1 MKKNNRIY
9 NLDNTITR
17 FSIRKYQGFGAASV
31 AVAAF
36 FMMTNT
42 HFAKADVSDSKET
55 NDQIQTQSNLNQTND
70 LTKESTPIT
79 KVNNVNNEQKNP
91 EPVTTQNSVDK
102 SKLNQLVAQY
112 KAIDLSPKTEESI
125 KAFEADVNEAERVL
139 NSNLTQQE
147 VNRFYYKF
155 LNSAG
160 KLRNKTTMDSNDL
173 TNNDNQR
180 TQNKETIHTPPRTRI
195 NTNSQPKHL
204 PHGSYFRAVDTA
216 ANTVAST
223 DPLSKNE
230 TDASIKNGNFRQ
242 VSGGNLPTRSNKLT
256 IVRGVDHWH
265 SLSKDPN
272 PEYPI
277 LFTPAAKDYANFMSD
292 NTDPYGVVLARTT
305 NGWDRSVLDPR
316 VAGIYQDIDVTP
328 GSELVINFIST
339 SPTFTDGVTGAKLKI
354 SNVEGTQ
361 TLFDKRLDAM
371 QNFPTGWLKA
381 MVNIPD
387 NMNQVRISFLP
398 ISINNALTTRES
410 NSGHGFG
417 DNPNYNYRGTV
428 SRVTANTGAYV
439 VSRINQVNYDA
450 VASTP
455 TSNVARATV
464 SLTVENKGHTQS
476 KETTYKVVLPP
487 NSKFISATG
496 ANGNY
501 NANTNTLTLN
511 ISNIHGGNTK
521 DISYTVEF
529 EAMRP
534 KLVDLN
540 GQISYKTNAPFRGDG
555 SQKTGNNSV
564 NTQTVTLKMNKTDLE
579 SKLTEVEA
587 HIRDLKESNYTN
599 QSWNALKEKIAEA
612 RTIINEDNNN
622 VALDNR
628 ASQATINTVTNELVT
643 LKGELKMATPSKPI
657 VNANNQEANV
667 TISPALE
674 ADKVNISYHNT
685 NNENDTLV
693 ATKSNAT
700 WSLDKQV
707 QGITINENTGKI
719 TISYSAVQSESLI
732 TATETTGNSADS
744 ELSEITMPRKETT
757 PGAPTIKADQTNA
770 TVTVIPVGESTKIVI
785 KYKNKENQA
794 GEIITT
800 KTGSTWSLNKQE
812 TGITIDANSG
822 DVTISYSAVHPESEV
837 TASET
842 KGNSDMSPESKVN
855 MPRKE
860 QTPVP
865 PIVNANEAQANVNI
879 APNGESTKVVVQY
892 INNGGQASTVTAT
905 KEGTTW
911 SLDKDVSGISINS
924 NSGQVTISHLAV
936 QPESEVTASETKGN
950 SDASQEIKVKMPR
963 KESTPQ
969 APTIST
975 NEEQASV
982 IVTPSDD
989 STKMVIK
996 YLDLEDQINSITA
1009 SKINHQWSLNKQV
1022 QGITIEPNTGKVE
1035 ISYQATQPE
1044 SDIIATET
1052 KGNSD
1057 ESGESKTVMPRKEDI
1072 PEPPTVSANVE
1083 QANVNVVPNDDST
1096 KVIVNYTNT
1105 EGQIIS
1111 INANKEG
1118 TAWRLDKQEEGITI
1132 NENTGELTISYTAA
1146 QPESEV
1152 TASEIKGN
1160 SDASALSKVKMP
1172 RKESTPEA
1180 PTVNT
1185 DDVETNVS
1193 ILPNDES
1200 TKLEINFKNKEGQSS
1215 KITAT
1220 KEGGIWNL
1228 DKEVPGITIEP
1239 TTGEV
1244 TISYTAVQPESE
1256 VIASETKGNS
1266 EASEVSKVAMPRKE
1280 STPSAPT
1287 VKADVSLANV
1297 SILPNN
1303 ESTKVIVQFINKDG
1317 KLETAI
1323 TTKEGA
1329 IWSID
1334 KEVPG
1339 ITLDT
1344 TTGEVIISHT
1354 AVQAESEVTASETKG
1369 NSDSSGLNKV
1379 TMPRKESTPDAPTVN
1394 ANEAQANVSILPNGE
1409 STKLEINFTNKEGQT
1424 TTVIATKE
1432 EQNWILDKEVPGITI
1447 EPTTGEV
1454 TISYTAVQPESE
1466 VIASETKGNSEA
1478 SEVSKVAMPRKES
1491 TPSAPT
1497 VKADVSLANVSILPN
1512 NESTKVIVQFIN
1524 KDGKLE
1530 TAITTKE
1537 GAIWSIDK
1545 EVPGITLD
1553 TTTGEVI
1560 ISHTAVQAES
1570 EVTASETKGNS
1581 DSSGLNKVT
1590 MPRKESTPDAPTVN
1604 ANEAQANV
1612 SILPN
1617 GESTKLEIN
1626 FTNKEGQTTTVI
1638 ATKEEQN
1645 WILDKEVPG
1654 ITLDTNTGEV
1664 SISYTAVQPESEITA
1679 SETKGNSEASQT
1691 SKVTMP
1697 RKEQTP
1703 PAPTI
1708 IADVERA
1715 SVSVIPNDEST
1726 KVVIKYLDLE
1736 DQISTITASKINHQW
1751 SLNKVVP
1758 GITIEP
1764 NSGKVEI
1771 SYQATQPESDIIA
1784 TEIKG
1789 NSDESGEGKTV
1800 MPRKEST
1807 PEPPTVSA
1815 NEMQASVSI
1824 VPAVESDKL
1833 KVHYTN
1839 KDGQASILIAT
1850 KEGSTWT
1857 LDKQESGITLD
1868 TNTGE
1873 VTISYSAVQP
1883 ESEITASETKAN
1895 SDESEVSKV
1904 TMPRKE
1910 STPEA
1915 PTVNANEAQAN
1926 VSILPNDDSTKL
1938 EIHYTNKDG
1947 QASAIIVTKEGT
1959 SWILDTE
1966 VPGIS
1971 INPNTGEITISYTAV
1986 QPESEVTASETKGN
2000 SDASES
2006 SKVTMPRKEATPEPP
2021 IVSAN
2026 DKEATVTVKPND
2038 GATKVEIQII
2048 DKKGKAIQITV
2059 NKKEALWSINE
2070 NINGISLDSI
2080 TGKVTISS
2088 ETVEAGSVIS
2098 TVEYRGNSDRSKVI
2112 NIKMPQKLIN
2122 KEKNKTNTSKVK
2134 TKAHI
2139 SEKGKEKS
2147 KTKSKPK
2154 TNKALPDTGETNETN
2169 RTLISS
2175 ILLIGLILIRKSRK
2189 KKDTI

>member
-417 DNPNYNYRGTV
+417 DNPNYNYGGTV

-794 GEIITT
+794 GEIIAT

-1432 EQNWILDKEVPGITI
+1432 EQNWILDKEVPGIT
-1447 EPTTGEV
+1447 
-1454 TISYTAVQPESE
+1454 
-1466 VIASETKGNSEA
+1466 
-1478 SEVSKVAMPRKES
+1478 
-1491 TPSAPT
+1491 
-1497 VKADVSLANVSILPN
+1497 
-1512 NESTKVIVQFIN
+1512 
-1524 KDGKLE
+1524 
-1530 TAITTKE
+1530 
-1537 GAIWSIDK
+1537 
-1545 EVPGITLD
+1545 
-1553 TTTGEVI
+1553 
-1560 ISHTAVQAES
+1560 
-1570 EVTASETKGNS
+1570 
-1581 DSSGLNKVT
+1581 
-1590 MPRKESTPDAPTVN
+1590 
-1604 ANEAQANV
+1604 
-1612 SILPN
+1612 
-1617 GESTKLEIN
+1617 
-1626 FTNKEGQTTTVI
+1626 
-1638 ATKEEQN
+1638 
-1645 WILDKEVPG
+1645 
-1654 ITLDTNTGEV
+1654 LDTNTGEV

-1895 SDESEVSKV
+1895 NDESEVSKV

>member
-417 DNPNYNYRGTV
+417 DNPNYNYGGTV

-794 GEIITT
+794 GEIIAT

-924 NSGQVTISHLAV
+924 NSGQVTISHL
-936 QPESEVTASETKGN
+936 
-950 SDASQEIKVKMPR
+950 
-963 KESTPQ
+963 
-969 APTIST
+969 
-975 NEEQASV
+975 
-982 IVTPSDD
+982 
-989 STKMVIK
+989 
-996 YLDLEDQINSITA
+996 
-1009 SKINHQWSLNKQV
+1009 
-1022 QGITIEPNTGKVE
+1022 
-1035 ISYQATQPE
+1035 
-1044 SDIIATET
+1044 
-1052 KGNSD
+1052 
-1057 ESGESKTVMPRKEDI
+1057 
-1072 PEPPTVSANVE
+1072 
-1083 QANVNVVPNDDST
+1083 
-1096 KVIVNYTNT
+1096 
-1105 EGQIIS
+1105 
-1111 INANKEG
+1111 
-1118 TAWRLDKQEEGITI
+1118 
-1132 NENTGELTISYTAA
+1132 
-1146 QPESEV
+1146 
-1152 TASEIKGN
+1152 
-1160 SDASALSKVKMP
+1160 
-1172 RKESTPEA
+1172 
-1180 PTVNT
+1180 
-1185 DDVETNVS
+1185 
-1193 ILPNDES
+1193 
-1200 TKLEINFKNKEGQSS
+1200 
-1215 KITAT
+1215 
-1220 KEGGIWNL
+1220 
-1228 DKEVPGITIEP
+1228 
-1239 TTGEV
+1239 
-1244 TISYTAVQPESE
+1244 
-1256 VIASETKGNS
+1256 
-1266 EASEVSKVAMPRKE
+1266 
-1280 STPSAPT
+1280 
-1287 VKADVSLANV
+1287 
-1297 SILPNN
+1297 
-1303 ESTKVIVQFINKDG
+1303 
-1317 KLETAI
+1317 
-1323 TTKEGA
+1323 
-1329 IWSID
+1329 
-1334 KEVPG
+1334 
-1339 ITLDT
+1339 
-1344 TTGEVIISHT
+1344 
-1354 AVQAESEVTASETKG
+1354 
-1369 NSDSSGLNKV
+1369 
-1379 TMPRKESTPDAPTVN
+1379 
-1394 ANEAQANVSILPNGE
+1394 
-1409 STKLEINFTNKEGQT
+1409 
-1424 TTVIATKE
+1424 
-1432 EQNWILDKEVPGITI
+1432 
-1447 EPTTGEV
+1447 
-1454 TISYTAVQPESE
+1454 AVQPESE

>member
-36 FMMTNT
+36 FMMANT
-42 HFAKADVSDSKET
+42 HFAKADVVSDSKET
-55 NDQIQTQSNLNQTND
+55 NVQIQTQPNLNQTND
-70 LTKESTPIT
+70 LTNESTPIT

-102 SKLNQLVAQY
+102 SKLNQLVVQY

-139 NSNLTQQE
+139 NSNMTQQE

-216 ANTVAST
+216 ANTVASI

-242 VSGGNLPTRSNKLT
+242 VSVGNLPTRSNKLT
-256 IVRGVDHWH
+256 IVKGVDHWH

-417 DNPNYNYRGTV
+417 DNPNYNYGGTV

-476 KETTYKVVLPP
+476 KETTYKVVLPS
-487 NSKFISATG
+487 NSKFISANG

-511 ISNIHGGNTK
+511 ISNMHGGNTK

-587 HIRDLKESNYTN
+587 HIRDLKESNYIN

-719 TISYSAVQSESLI
+719 TISYSAV
-732 TATETTGNSADS
+732 
-744 ELSEITMPRKETT
+744 
-757 PGAPTIKADQTNA
+757 
-770 TVTVIPVGESTKIVI
+770 
-785 KYKNKENQA
+785 
-794 GEIITT
+794 
-800 KTGSTWSLNKQE
+800 
-812 TGITIDANSG
+812 
-822 DVTISYSAVHPESEV
+822 HPESEV

-842 KGNSDMSPESKVN
+842 KGNSDVSPESKVN

-860 QTPVP
+860 QTPAS
-865 PIVNANEAQANVNI
+865 PIVNANEAQADVNI
-879 APNGESTKVVVQY
+879 APNDGSTKVVVQY
-892 INNGGQASTVTAT
+892 INNGGQPSTVTAT

-1057 ESGESKTVMPRKEDI
+1057 VSGESKTVMPRKEDT

-1132 NENTGELTISYTAA
+1132 NENTGELTISYTAV

-1287 VKADVSLANV
+1287 VKADL
-1297 SILPNN
+1297 
-1303 ESTKVIVQFINKDG
+1303 
-1317 KLETAI
+1317 
-1323 TTKEGA
+1323 
-1329 IWSID
+1329 
-1334 KEVPG
+1334 
-1339 ITLDT
+1339 
-1344 TTGEVIISHT
+1344 
-1354 AVQAESEVTASETKG
+1354 
-1369 NSDSSGLNKV
+1369 
-1379 TMPRKESTPDAPTVN
+1379 
-1394 ANEAQANVSILPNGE
+1394 
-1409 STKLEINFTNKEGQT
+1409 
-1424 TTVIATKE
+1424 
-1432 EQNWILDKEVPGITI
+1432 
-1447 EPTTGEV
+1447 
-1454 TISYTAVQPESE
+1454 
-1466 VIASETKGNSEA
+1466 
-1478 SEVSKVAMPRKES
+1478 
-1491 TPSAPT
+1491 
-1497 VKADVSLANVSILPN
+1497 SLANVSILPN

-1679 SETKGNSEASQT
+1679 SETNGNSDASQI
-1691 SKVTMP
+1691 SKVNMP

-1703 PAPTI
+1703 TSPTI
-1708 IADVERA
+1708 VTDEDRA

-1751 SLNKVVP
+1751 SLNKEVQ

-1764 NSGKVEI
+1764 NTGKVEI

-1784 TEIKG
+1784 TETKG
-1789 NSDESGEGKTV
+1789 NSDESGESKTV

-1850 KEGSTWT
+1850 KEGSTWR

-1971 INPNTGEITISYTAV
+1971 INPNTGEVTISYTAV
-1986 QPESEVTASETKGN
+1986 QQESEVTASETKGN

-2026 DKEATVTVKPND
+2026 EKEATVTVKPND

-2059 NKKEALWSINE
+2059 NKKEALWSINK

-2154 TNKALPDTGETNETN
+2154 TNKTLPDTGETKETN

>member
-417 DNPNYNYRGTV
+417 DNPNYNYGGTV

-794 GEIITT
+794 GEIIAT

-822 DVTISYSAVHPESEV
+822 DVTISYSAVH
-837 TASET
+837 
-842 KGNSDMSPESKVN
+842 
-855 MPRKE
+855 
-860 QTPVP
+860 
-865 PIVNANEAQANVNI
+865 
-879 APNGESTKVVVQY
+879 
-892 INNGGQASTVTAT
+892 
-905 KEGTTW
+905 
-911 SLDKDVSGISINS
+911 
-924 NSGQVTISHLAV
+924 
-936 QPESEVTASETKGN
+936 PESEVTASETKGN

-1220 KEGGIWNL
+1220 KEGGIWN
-1228 DKEVPGITIEP
+1228 
-1239 TTGEV
+1239 
-1244 TISYTAVQPESE
+1244 
-1256 VIASETKGNS
+1256 
-1266 EASEVSKVAMPRKE
+1266 
-1280 STPSAPT
+1280 
-1287 VKADVSLANV
+1287 
-1297 SILPNN
+1297 
-1303 ESTKVIVQFINKDG
+1303 
-1317 KLETAI
+1317 
-1323 TTKEGA
+1323 
-1329 IWSID
+1329 
-1334 KEVPG
+1334 
-1339 ITLDT
+1339 
-1344 TTGEVIISHT
+1344 
-1354 AVQAESEVTASETKG
+1354 
-1369 NSDSSGLNKV
+1369 
-1379 TMPRKESTPDAPTVN
+1379 
-1394 ANEAQANVSILPNGE
+1394 
-1409 STKLEINFTNKEGQT
+1409 
-1424 TTVIATKE
+1424 
-1432 EQNWILDKEVPGITI
+1432 LDKEVPGITI

>member
-36 FMMTNT
+36 FMMANT

-55 NDQIQTQSNLNQTND
+55 NVQIQTQSNLNQTND

-417 DNPNYNYRGTV
+417 DNPNYNYGGTV

-496 ANGNY
+496 TNGNY

-540 GQISYKTNAPFRGDG
+540 RQISYKTNAPFRGDG

-612 RTIINEDNNN
+612 QNIVNEENNN

-628 ASQATINTVTNELVT
+628 ASQATINTVTNELVV
-643 LKGELKMATPSKPI
+643 LKGELKMVPPSKPI

-674 ADKVNISYHNT
+674 ADKVNISYHNK

-719 TISYSAVQSESLI
+719 TISYSAVQSESLV
-732 TATETTGNSADS
+732 TATETTGNSDNS

-794 GEIITT
+794 GEIIAT

-822 DVTISYSAVHPESEV
+822 DVTISYSAVH
-837 TASET
+837 
-842 KGNSDMSPESKVN
+842 
-855 MPRKE
+855 
-860 QTPVP
+860 
-865 PIVNANEAQANVNI
+865 
-879 APNGESTKVVVQY
+879 
-892 INNGGQASTVTAT
+892 
-905 KEGTTW
+905 
-911 SLDKDVSGISINS
+911 
-924 NSGQVTISHLAV
+924 
-936 QPESEVTASETKGN
+936 PESEVTASETKGN

-1057 ESGESKTVMPRKEDI
+1057 ESGESKTVMPRKEDT

-1132 NENTGELTISYTAA
+1132 NENTGELTISYTAV

-1303 ESTKVIVQFINKDG
+1303 D
-1317 KLETAI
+1317 
-1323 TTKEGA
+1323 
-1329 IWSID
+1329 
-1334 KEVPG
+1334 
-1339 ITLDT
+1339 
-1344 TTGEVIISHT
+1344 
-1354 AVQAESEVTASETKG
+1354 
-1369 NSDSSGLNKV
+1369 
-1379 TMPRKESTPDAPTVN
+1379 
-1394 ANEAQANVSILPNGE
+1394 
-1409 STKLEINFTNKEGQT
+1409 
-1424 TTVIATKE
+1424 
-1432 EQNWILDKEVPGITI
+1432 
-1447 EPTTGEV
+1447 
-1454 TISYTAVQPESE
+1454 
-1466 VIASETKGNSEA
+1466 
-1478 SEVSKVAMPRKES
+1478 
-1491 TPSAPT
+1491 
-1497 VKADVSLANVSILPN
+1497 
-1512 NESTKVIVQFIN
+1512 STKVIVQFIN

-1850 KEGSTWT
+1850 KEGSTWR

-1926 VSILPNDDSTKL
+1926 LSILPNDDSTKL

-1971 INPNTGEITISYTAV
+1971 INPNTGEVTISYTAV
-1986 QPESEVTASETKGN
+1986 QQESEVTASETKGN

-2026 DKEATVTVKPND
+2026 EKEATVTVKPND

-2059 NKKEALWSINE
+2059 NKKDALWSINK

-2098 TVEYRGNSDRSKVI
+2098 AVEYRGNSDKSKVI

-2122 KEKNKTNTSKVK
+2122 KEKNQINTSKVK

-2139 SEKGKEKS
+2139 SETGKEKS

-2154 TNKALPDTGETNETN
+2154 TNKTLPDTGETNETN

>member
-36 FMMTNT
+36 FMMANT
-42 HFAKADVSDSKET
+42 QFAKADVSDSKET
-55 NDQIQTQSNLNQTND
+55 NVQIQTQPNLNQTND

-139 NSNLTQQE
+139 NSNMTQQE

-160 KLRNKTTMDSNDL
+160 KLRNKTTMDTNGL
-173 TNNDNQR
+173 TINDNQR

-216 ANTVAST
+216 ANTVASS

-230 TDASIKNGNFRQ
+230 TDASIKNGDFRQ

-256 IVRGVDHWH
+256 IVTGVDHWH

-305 NGWDRSVLDPR
+305 NGWNRSDVDPR

-339 SPTFTDGVTGAKLKI
+339 SPAFSDGVAGAKLKI

-387 NMNQVRISFLP
+387 DMNKVRITFIP
-398 ISINNALTTRES
+398 ISTNNFITTHDS
-410 NSGHGFG
+410 NSDDGFG
-417 DNPNYNYRGTV
+417 NNPNNYYGGAV

-476 KETTYKVVLPP
+476 KETTYKVVLPS

-496 ANGNY
+496 ANSNY

-612 RTIINEDNNN
+612 QNIVNEENNN

-643 LKGELKMATPSKPI
+643 LKGELKMVPPSKPI

-674 ADKVNISYHNT
+674 ADKVKISYHNT
-685 NNENDTLV
+685 NNENDTLL
-693 ATKSNAT
+693 ATKSNTT

-707 QGITINENTGKI
+707 PGITINENTGEV
-719 TISYSAVQSESLI
+719 TISYSAVQPESQVS
-732 TATETTGNSADS
+732 ATETTGNSDDS

-770 TVTVIPVGESTKIVI
+770 NVTVTPVEESTKVVI
-785 KYKNKENQA
+785 NYTNKENQA
-794 GEIITT
+794 GEIIAT

-842 KGNSDMSPESKVN
+842 KGNSDVSPESKVN

-865 PIVNANEAQANVNI
+865 PIVNANEAQADVNI
-879 APNGESTKVVVQY
+879 APNDGSTKVVVQY
-892 INNGGQASTVTAT
+892 INNGGQPSTVTAT

-936 QPESEVTASETKGN
+936 HPESEVTASETKDN

-1057 ESGESKTVMPRKEDI
+1057 ESGESKTVMPRKEDT

-1105 EGQIIS
+1105 DGQIIS

-1118 TAWRLDKQEEGITI
+1118 TAWRLDKQEAGITI
-1132 NENTGELTISYTAA
+1132 NENTGELTISYTAV

-1244 TISYTAVQPESE
+1244 TISYTAVQS
-1256 VIASETKGNS
+1256 
-1266 EASEVSKVAMPRKE
+1266 
-1280 STPSAPT
+1280 
-1287 VKADVSLANV
+1287 
-1297 SILPNN
+1297 
-1303 ESTKVIVQFINKDG
+1303 
-1317 KLETAI
+1317 
-1323 TTKEGA
+1323 
-1329 IWSID
+1329 
-1334 KEVPG
+1334 
-1339 ITLDT
+1339 
-1344 TTGEVIISHT
+1344 
-1354 AVQAESEVTASETKG
+1354 
-1369 NSDSSGLNKV
+1369 
-1379 TMPRKESTPDAPTVN
+1379 
-1394 ANEAQANVSILPNGE
+1394 
-1409 STKLEINFTNKEGQT
+1409 
-1424 TTVIATKE
+1424 
-1432 EQNWILDKEVPGITI
+1432 
-1447 EPTTGEV
+1447 
-1454 TISYTAVQPESE
+1454 
-1466 VIASETKGNSEA
+1466 
-1478 SEVSKVAMPRKES
+1478 
-1491 TPSAPT
+1491 
-1497 VKADVSLANVSILPN
+1497 
-1512 NESTKVIVQFIN
+1512 
-1524 KDGKLE
+1524 
-1530 TAITTKE
+1530 
-1537 GAIWSIDK
+1537 
-1545 EVPGITLD
+1545 
-1553 TTTGEVI
+1553 
-1560 ISHTAVQAES
+1560 
-1570 EVTASETKGNS
+1570 
-1581 DSSGLNKVT
+1581 
-1590 MPRKESTPDAPTVN
+1590 
-1604 ANEAQANV
+1604 
-1612 SILPN
+1612 
-1617 GESTKLEIN
+1617 
-1626 FTNKEGQTTTVI
+1626 
-1638 ATKEEQN
+1638 
-1645 WILDKEVPG
+1645 
-1654 ITLDTNTGEV
+1654 
-1664 SISYTAVQPESEITA
+1664 ESEITA
-1679 SETKGNSEASQT
+1679 SETNGNSDASQT
-1691 SKVTMP
+1691 SKVNMP
-1697 RKEQTP
+1697 RKEKTP
-1703 PAPTI
+1703 TSPTI
-1708 IADVERA
+1708 VTDEDRA

-1726 KVVIKYLDLE
+1726 KIVIKYLDLE
-1736 DQISTITASKINHQW
+1736 DQISTITASKINQQW

-1784 TEIKG
+1784 IEMKG
-1789 NSDESGEGKTV
+1789 NSDESGESKTV

-1824 VPAVESDKL
+1824 VPADESNKL
-1833 KVHYTN
+1833 EIHYTN

-1850 KEGSTWT
+1850 KEGSTWS
-1857 LDKQESGITLD
+1857 LDNQVSGITLD
-1868 TNTGE
+1868 ANTGE
-1873 VTISYSAVQP
+1873 VTISYSAVQQ

-2038 GATKVEIQII
+2038 GATKVAIQII

-2059 NKKEALWSINE
+2059 NKKDALWSINE

-2098 TVEYRGNSDRSKVI
+2098 AVEYRGNSDRSKVI

-2122 KEKNKTNTSKVK
+2122 KGKNKINTSKVK

-2139 SEKGKEKS
+2139 SETGKEES

-2154 TNKALPDTGETNETN
+2154 TNKTLPDTGETNETN
-2169 RTLISS
+2169 RTLMSS

>member
-1 MKKNNRIY
+1 
-9 NLDNTITR
+9 
-17 FSIRKYQGFGAASV
+17 
-31 AVAAF
+31 
-36 FMMTNT
+36 MMANT
-42 HFAKADVSDSKET
+42 HFAKADVGDSKET
-55 NDQIQTQSNLNQTND
+55 NVQIQTQPNLNQTND

-160 KLRNKTTMDSNDL
+160 KLRNKTTIDSNDL
-173 TNNDNQR
+173 TNNDNLR
-180 TQNKETIHTPPRTRI
+180 TQNKETIHTPPRTSI

-230 TDASIKNGNFRQ
+230 TDASIKNGDFRQ

-256 IVRGVDHWH
+256 IVKGVDHWH

-292 NTDPYGVVLARTT
+292 DTDPYGVVLARTT
-305 NGWDRSVLDPR
+305 NGWNRSDVDPR
-316 VAGIYQDIDVTP
+316 VAGIYQDIDVTL

-339 SPTFTDGVTGAKLKI
+339 SPAFSDGVAGAKLKI

-387 NMNQVRISFLP
+387 DMNQVRITFIP
-398 ISINNALTTRES
+398 ISTNNFITTHDS
-410 NSGHGFG
+410 NSDDGFG
-417 DNPNYNYRGTV
+417 NNPNNYYGGAV

-476 KETTYKVVLPP
+476 KETTYKVVLPS

-496 ANGNY
+496 ANSNY

-555 SQKTGNNSV
+555 SQKTGNNYV

-612 RTIINEDNNN
+612 QNIVNEENNN

-643 LKGELKMATPSKPI
+643 LKGELKMVPPSKPI
-657 VNANNQEANV
+657 VNVNNQEANV
-667 TISPALE
+667 TTSPALE
-674 ADKVNISYHNT
+674 ADKVKISYHNT
-685 NNENDTLV
+685 NNENDTLL
-693 ATKSNAT
+693 ATKSNTT

-707 QGITINENTGKI
+707 PGITINENTGEV
-719 TISYSAVQSESLI
+719 TISYSAVQPESQVS
-732 TATETTGNSADS
+732 ATETTGNSDDS

-794 GEIITT
+794 GEIIAT

-822 DVTISYSAVHPESEV
+822 DVTISYSAVH
-837 TASET
+837 
-842 KGNSDMSPESKVN
+842 
-855 MPRKE
+855 
-860 QTPVP
+860 
-865 PIVNANEAQANVNI
+865 
-879 APNGESTKVVVQY
+879 
-892 INNGGQASTVTAT
+892 
-905 KEGTTW
+905 
-911 SLDKDVSGISINS
+911 
-924 NSGQVTISHLAV
+924 
-936 QPESEVTASETKGN
+936 PESEVTASETKGN

-982 IVTPSDD
+982 IVTPSDE

-1009 SKINHQWSLNKQV
+1009 SKINHQWSLNKEV

-1057 ESGESKTVMPRKEDI
+1057 ESGESQTIMPRKEAT
-1072 PEPPTVSANVE
+1072 PEPPTVRANVE
-1083 QANVNVVPNDDST
+1083 QANVNVVPND
-1096 KVIVNYTNT
+1096 
-1105 EGQIIS
+1105 
-1111 INANKEG
+1111 
-1118 TAWRLDKQEEGITI
+1118 
-1132 NENTGELTISYTAA
+1132 
-1146 QPESEV
+1146 
-1152 TASEIKGN
+1152 
-1160 SDASALSKVKMP
+1160 
-1172 RKESTPEA
+1172 
-1180 PTVNT
+1180 
-1185 DDVETNVS
+1185 
-1193 ILPNDES
+1193 
-1200 TKLEINFKNKEGQSS
+1200 
-1215 KITAT
+1215 
-1220 KEGGIWNL
+1220 
-1228 DKEVPGITIEP
+1228 
-1239 TTGEV
+1239 
-1244 TISYTAVQPESE
+1244 
-1256 VIASETKGNS
+1256 
-1266 EASEVSKVAMPRKE
+1266 
-1280 STPSAPT
+1280 
-1287 VKADVSLANV
+1287 
-1297 SILPNN
+1297 

-1344 TTGEVIISHT
+1344 TTGQVIISHT

-1409 STKLEINFTNKEGQT
+1409 STKLEINFTNKEGKT

-1432 EQNWILDKEVPGITI
+1432 E
-1447 EPTTGEV
+1447 
-1454 TISYTAVQPESE
+1454 
-1466 VIASETKGNSEA
+1466 
-1478 SEVSKVAMPRKES
+1478 
-1491 TPSAPT
+1491 
-1497 VKADVSLANVSILPN
+1497 
-1512 NESTKVIVQFIN
+1512 
-1524 KDGKLE
+1524 
-1530 TAITTKE
+1530 
-1537 GAIWSIDK
+1537 
-1545 EVPGITLD
+1545 
-1553 TTTGEVI
+1553 
-1560 ISHTAVQAES
+1560 
-1570 EVTASETKGNS
+1570 
-1581 DSSGLNKVT
+1581 
-1590 MPRKESTPDAPTVN
+1590 
-1604 ANEAQANV
+1604 
-1612 SILPN
+1612 
-1617 GESTKLEIN
+1617 
-1626 FTNKEGQTTTVI
+1626 
-1638 ATKEEQN
+1638 
-1645 WILDKEVPG
+1645 
-1654 ITLDTNTGEV
+1654 
-1664 SISYTAVQPESEITA
+1664 
-1679 SETKGNSEASQT
+1679 
-1691 SKVTMP
+1691 
-1697 RKEQTP
+1697 
-1703 PAPTI
+1703 
-1708 IADVERA
+1708 
-1715 SVSVIPNDEST
+1715 
-1726 KVVIKYLDLE
+1726 
-1736 DQISTITASKINHQW
+1736 
-1751 SLNKVVP
+1751 
-1758 GITIEP
+1758 
-1764 NSGKVEI
+1764 
-1771 SYQATQPESDIIA
+1771 
-1784 TEIKG
+1784 
-1789 NSDESGEGKTV
+1789 
-1800 MPRKEST
+1800 
-1807 PEPPTVSA
+1807 
-1815 NEMQASVSI
+1815 
-1824 VPAVESDKL
+1824 
-1833 KVHYTN
+1833 
-1839 KDGQASILIAT
+1839 
-1850 KEGSTWT
+1850 
-1857 LDKQESGITLD
+1857 
-1868 TNTGE
+1868 
-1873 VTISYSAVQP
+1873 
-1883 ESEITASETKAN
+1883 
-1895 SDESEVSKV
+1895 
-1904 TMPRKE
+1904 
-1910 STPEA
+1910 
-1915 PTVNANEAQAN
+1915 
-1926 VSILPNDDSTKL
+1926 
-1938 EIHYTNKDG
+1938 
-1947 QASAIIVTKEGT
+1947 
-1959 SWILDTE
+1959 
-1966 VPGIS
+1966 
-1971 INPNTGEITISYTAV
+1971 
-1986 QPESEVTASETKGN
+1986 
-2000 SDASES
+2000 
-2006 SKVTMPRKEATPEPP
+2006 
-2021 IVSAN
+2021 
-2026 DKEATVTVKPND
+2026 
-2038 GATKVEIQII
+2038 
-2048 DKKGKAIQITV
+2048 
-2059 NKKEALWSINE
+2059 
-2070 NINGISLDSI
+2070 
-2080 TGKVTISS
+2080 
-2088 ETVEAGSVIS
+2088 
-2098 TVEYRGNSDRSKVI
+2098 
-2112 NIKMPQKLIN
+2112 
-2122 KEKNKTNTSKVK
+2122 
-2134 TKAHI
+2134 
-2139 SEKGKEKS
+2139 
-2147 KTKSKPK
+2147 
-2154 TNKALPDTGETNETN
+2154 
-2169 RTLISS
+2169 
-2175 ILLIGLILIRKSRK
+2175 
-2189 KKDTI
+2189 